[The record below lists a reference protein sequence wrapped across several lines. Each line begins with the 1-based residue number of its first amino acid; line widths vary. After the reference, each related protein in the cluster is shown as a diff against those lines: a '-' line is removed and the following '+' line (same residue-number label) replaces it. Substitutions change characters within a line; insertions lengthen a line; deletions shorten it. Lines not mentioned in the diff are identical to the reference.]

1 LVVKGIDSYKDFSS
15 IDAKRF
21 DGILLMSQSESDILF
36 IYEIIKKGIPL
47 VVLNREVEDSSV
59 FNILSADRKG
69 AYDAVA
75 FLIDN
80 GHRNI
85 AFIEGEKGFHASME
99 RREGYISALI
109 DHNILINKEYIVD
122 GNYTL
127 QSGYDAMKKLLSL
140 EQIPTAVFCS
150 NDAMAVGAMKAI
162 SEGGWNIPRDISLVG
177 FDESPI
183 SSFVTPALTTVSRSI
198 KDISSEGMKRL
209 LYKINNNN
217 MQSQERKIYINP
229 NLVIRDSVAKVK

>member
-1 LVVKGIDSYKDFSS
+1 
-15 IDAKRF
+15 
-21 DGILLMSQSESDILF
+21 
-36 IYEIIKKGIPL
+36 
-47 VVLNREVEDSSV
+47 
-59 FNILSADRKG
+59 
-69 AYDAVA
+69 
-75 FLIDN
+75 
-80 GHRNI
+80 
-85 AFIEGEKGFHASME
+85 
-99 RREGYISALI
+99 
-109 DHNILINKEYIVD
+109 
-122 GNYTL
+122 
-127 QSGYDAMKKLLSL
+127 MKKLLSL